1 MKLRPP
7 PSLTGR
13 VLGTVGAAIIAV
25 FVLIY
30 GFITYTA
37 LQRES
42 GELDRNLL
50 RSARG
55 LAAALEQ
62 LGTDDGARASVALF
76 RSAELQAIAGEV
88 SGEPAAYVA
97 VSRRDGSLHLPAAE
111 APTLPL
117 LDMADGIGNRS
128 EGALD
133 LRLYVASSPRW
144 KVALIDDAH
153 RRSGWLL
160 WSVFLE
166 LAGYLLLTLPV
177 VLLPVWLAVR
187 TGLAPLR
194 RLSDQV
200 AARAPGDMQPLALP
214 RSYRELVPLQA
225 ALDRLFERVAG
236 GIAREKAFVHDAAHE
251 LRTPLAVIGT
261 QAHVLAQAEGPA
273 REAARQ
279 QLHGAVERASHLTHQ
294 LLRLAQ
300 ADALAES
307 PRLTVDVM
315 DIARDTLAAFAPA
328 AQAQGTEL
336 SLSGPDS
343 ALLATDAQALR
354 SIVENLVDNAL
365 RYGGP
370 GGAVEVQA
378 LVHDATWQLRVC
390 DQGPG
395 IAPEHR
401 ELAFERFWRGR
412 AERARGAGLGLAIVR
427 EAARSLGGD
436 VALQDGPAG
445 RGCMVEVTL
454 RR

>member
-1 MKLRPP
+1 MKPRQP

-13 VLGTVGAAIIAV
+13 VLGTVGVAIIAV

-55 LAAALEQ
+55 LAAALEA
-62 LGTDDGARASVALF
+62 LGTDDAARASVALF
-76 RSAELQAIAGEV
+76 RSTELQAIAGDI
-88 SGEPAAYVA
+88 SGEPEVYVA

-117 LDMADGIGNRS
+117 LDMADGIGSRS
-128 EGALD
+128 EGALG

-144 KVALIDDAH
+144 KVALIDDAR

-200 AARAPGDMQPLALP
+200 AARAPGDTQPLALP
-214 RSYRELVPLQA
+214 RSYRELVPLQL

-261 QAHVLAQAEGPA
+261 QAHVLAQAEGTA
-273 REAARQ
+273 RDAARR

-300 ADALAES
+300 ADALAQA
-307 PRLTVDVM
+307 PRVVVDVM
-315 DIARDTLAAFAPA
+315 DITRDTLAGFAAA
-328 AQAQGTEL
+328 AQAQSTEL

-378 LVHDATWQLRVC
+378 PLHDATWQLRVS
-390 DQGPG
+390 DHGPG

-412 AERARGAGLGLAIVR
+412 SERARGAGLGLAIVR

-436 VALQDGPAG
+436 VAVQDGPAG
-445 RGCMVEVTL
+445 RGCTVVVTL
-454 RR
+454 PR